1 MKIAYSAYLVRDY
14 DEAISYFDNVM
25 GFSLSED
32 TDMGSGKRWV
42 VMMPKSAQRQS
53 SGLLLA
59 KAKGDDQI
67 AAIGKA
73 AGGRVAYFLH
83 VDDFD
88 QYYENLVQ
96 HDVQF
101 MGDPRIEPYGKVVVF
116 ADLYGNKWDL
126 IGPKSI

>member
-1 MKIAYSAYLVRDY
+1 MKIAYGAYLVRDY
-14 DEAISYFDNVM
+14 DEAIAYFKDVM
-25 GFSLSED
+25 GFTLAED

-42 VMMPKSAQRQS
+42 VVMPNANGQS

-88 QYYENLVQ
+88 AYYANLSA

-101 MGDPRIEPYGKVVVF
+101 MGEPRHELYGKVVVF

-126 IGPKSI
+126 IGPKPI